1 MAKKKNDKIK
11 HYYIII
17 VTIILIFGAS
27 LKVYGHFAKTTTVEA
42 LARTVIWVEERLAIG
57 THDQR
62 VERQQ
67 QAVDRARNRLRFEAK
82 IGKPMAVEIEE
93 VKLQEERLRGVI
105 KERDEL
111 VKQYQSKK

>member
-1 MAKKKNDKIK
+1 MAKNKNDKIK
-11 HYYIII
+11 HCYIVIA
-17 VTIILIFGAS
+17 TILLVFAAS

-67 QAVDRARNRLRFEAK
+67 QAVDRARNRLRFETK
-82 IGKPMAVEIEE
+82 KGEPMAVEVEE

-111 VKQYQSKK
+111 VQQYKSKK